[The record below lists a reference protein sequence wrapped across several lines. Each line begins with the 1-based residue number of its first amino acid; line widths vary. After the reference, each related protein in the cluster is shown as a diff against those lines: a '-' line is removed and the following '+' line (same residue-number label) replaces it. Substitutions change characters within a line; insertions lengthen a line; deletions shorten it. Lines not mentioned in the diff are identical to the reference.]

1 MFLFISHVED
11 PEQFQIT
18 TNLKTQR
25 DPAIYRDFVVWEDK
39 RNGNYDIYGYNF
51 SANEEFQ
58 LTSDPR
64 GQVLQREPFII
75 ADQIKNID
83 RRIAGFEVI
92 NNAGFETENL
102 FGRLI
107 NEDEIKRRL
116 EFLSDRTLEVAREIL
131 SEQMRQE

>member
-1 MFLFISHVED
+1 MKPSKRTEGIFIILMFLFISHVED

-64 GQVLQREPFII
+64 GQVLQRGHHLLW
-75 ADQIKNID
+75 QIKSK
-83 RRIAGFEVI
+83 
-92 NNAGFETENL
+92 T
-102 FGRLI
+102 
-107 NEDEIKRRL
+107 
-116 EFLSDRTLEVAREIL
+116 
-131 SEQMRQE
+131 

>member
-1 MFLFISHVED
+1 V
-11 PEQFQIT
+11 
-18 TNLKTQR
+18 
-25 DPAIYRDFVVWEDK
+25 
-39 RNGNYDIYGYNF
+39 
-51 SANEEFQ
+51 
-58 LTSDPR
+58 
-64 GQVLQREPFII
+64 

-131 SEQMRQE
+131 SEQMRQEWSTQHFILILTGYYVYFRV